1 MPKMYRTAQGR
12 VVDFEAMQLKN
23 EHVPAVGN
31 MRVNARGDELGED
44 NSIVRNNNERVAE
57 YYTVQ
62 QPAAD
67 SRVPISTIEESLPQ
81 MPDTNQM
88 QPAPTIDKPKRKE
101 KNDV

>member
-23 EHVPAVGN
+23 ELVPAVGN

-44 NSIVRNNNERVAE
+44 NSVLRTNNERVAE

-67 SRVPISTIEESLPQ
+67 TAPANAIEESLPQ
-81 MPDTNQM
+81 MPDVG
-88 QPAPTIDKPKRKE
+88 QPSAASTFDKPKRKE
-101 KNDV
+101 KTDV

>member
-44 NSIVRNNNERVAE
+44 HSVVRNNNERVAE
-57 YYTVQ
+57 YYTAQ
-62 QPAAD
+62 HPAQESAAPL
-67 SRVPISTIEESLPQ
+67 VTIEESLPQ
-81 MPDTNQM
+81 LLDVPRDDT
-88 QPAPTIDKPKRKE
+88 PLIVDKPKRKE

>member
-1 MPKMYRTAQGR
+1 MPKMYRTARGR
-12 VVDFEAMQLKN
+12 VVDFDSMQLKN

-44 NSIVRNNNERVAE
+44 HSVLRTNNERVAE

-67 SRVPISTIEESLPQ
+67 TVPANAIEESLPQ
-81 MPDTNQM
+81 MPDVGY
-88 QPAPTIDKPKRKE
+88 PSAVPTFDKPKRKE
-101 KNDV
+101 KTDV